1 MPFCI
6 ENKLNWLYI
15 DINSYFATIEQQVN
29 PDLRNKPVAIVPLLS
44 DSTCAI
50 AASQEAKLKGINTGT
65 RIYQAKKLCPELI
78 CIKARHNLYVEYH
91 HKIFNEVDRYL
102 HVDHIF
108 SIDEGACRLTGKY
121 CLEEEGVSIAK
132 IIKKAIRDNV
142 GDYITSS
149 IGIAPNRYLAK
160 IASNMQKPDGLSVI
174 NPSELSN
181 KLYSLNLKSLPGIG
195 SKTEE
200 RLIKNGITS
209 IKQLCFLDRARL
221 KALWGNVWGEKVWS
235 LIRGADLPLEETRN
249 STIGHSKVL
258 GSEQQHIQHAR
269 NVLINLVQKAASRLR
284 AKELYTTCILL
295 TVGLKSGNS
304 IKESL
309 KIELSSDS
317 STILK
322 HIIKLWDKIFT
333 NLDIKQIRL
342 KKVGISF
349 YNLQTGSKQLT
360 FEDFSK
366 QKKNQ
371 KLSEVLD
378 AINKRMGI
386 NSVSIGVATKT
397 YVSEQIVAFGHI
409 PEIKN

>member
-50 AASQEAKLKGINTGT
+50 AASQEAKLKGITTGT

-78 CIKARHNLYVEYH
+78 CIKERHNLYVEYH

-121 CLEEEGVSIAK
+121 CLEEEAVSIAK

-160 IASNMQKPDGLSVI
+160 IASNMQKPDCLSVI
-174 NPSELSN
+174 NPSELPN

-209 IKQLCFLDRARL
+209 IKQLCFLDRPRL

-333 NLDIKQIRL
+333 NLDIKQIRI

-397 YVSEQIVAFGHI
+397 YVSEQIVAFSHI

>member
-1 MPFCI
+1 MSFCI

-29 PDLRNKPVAIVPLLS
+29 SALRNKPIAVVPLLS

-50 AASQEAKLKGINTGT
+50 AASHEAKLKGITTGT

-78 CIKARHNLYVEYH
+78 CIKVKHNLYVEYH

-121 CLEEEGVSIAK
+121 CLEEEALAIAK
-132 IIKKAIRDNV
+132 VIKKAIRDNV

-149 IGIAPNRYLAK
+149 IGIASNRYLAK

-174 NPSELSN
+174 NPSELPN

-200 RLIKNGITS
+200 RLIRNGISS
-209 IKQLCFLDRARL
+209 IKQLCCLDRARL
-221 KALWGNVWGEKVWS
+221 KVLWGNVWGEKVWH

-258 GSEQQHIQHAR
+258 GPEQQQIQHAR
-269 NVLINLVQKAASRLR
+269 NILVTLTQKAASRLR

-295 TVGLKSGNS
+295 TIGLKSENS
-304 IKESL
+304 IKESI
-309 KIELSSDS
+309 KIELSNDS
-317 STILK
+317 STILRY
-322 HIIKLWDKIFT
+322 IIKLWDKIFV
-333 NLDIKQIRL
+333 NLDIKQVRI

-349 YNLQTGSKQLT
+349 YNLQTRSKQLT

-366 QKKNQ
+366 QRKNQ

-378 AINKRMGI
+378 AINKKIGI
-386 NSVSIGVATKT
+386 NAVSIGVAAKT
-397 YVSEQIVAFGHI
+397 YTSEQIVAFGHI

>member
-1 MPFCI
+1 
-6 ENKLNWLYI
+6 
-15 DINSYFATIEQQVN
+15 
-29 PDLRNKPVAIVPLLS
+29 
-44 DSTCAI
+44 
-50 AASQEAKLKGINTGT
+50 
-65 RIYQAKKLCPELI
+65 
-78 CIKARHNLYVEYH
+78 
-91 HKIFNEVDRYL
+91 
-102 HVDHIF
+102 
-108 SIDEGACRLTGKY
+108 
-121 CLEEEGVSIAK
+121 
-132 IIKKAIRDNV
+132 
-142 GDYITSS
+142 
-149 IGIAPNRYLAK
+149 
-160 IASNMQKPDGLSVI
+160 MQKPDGLSVI
-174 NPSELSN
+174 NPSELPN

-317 STILK
+317 S
-322 HIIKLWDKIFT
+322 
-333 NLDIKQIRL
+333 R
-342 KKVGISF
+342 V
-349 YNLQTGSKQLT
+349 
-360 FEDFSK
+360 
-366 QKKNQ
+366 
-371 KLSEVLD
+371 
-378 AINKRMGI
+378 
-386 NSVSIGVATKT
+386 
-397 YVSEQIVAFGHI
+397 IVEFCVWR
-409 PEIKN
+409 

>member
-174 NPSELSN
+174 NPSEWSN

-333 NLDIKQIRL
+333 NLDIKQIRI

-397 YVSEQIVAFGHI
+397 YFSEQIVAFGHI

>member
-174 NPSELSN
+174 NPSKLSN

>member
-1 MPFCI
+1 MSFCI

-29 PDLRNKPVAIVPLLS
+29 SALRNKPIAVVPLLS

-50 AASQEAKLKGINTGT
+50 AASHEAKLKGITTGT

-78 CIKARHNLYVEYH
+78 CIKAKHNLYVEYH

-121 CLEEEGVSIAK
+121 CLEEEALAIAK
-132 IIKKAIRDNV
+132 VIKKAIRDNV

-174 NPSELSN
+174 NPSELPN

-269 NVLINLVQKAASRLR
+269 NILVTLTQKAASRLR

-295 TVGLKSGNS
+295 TIGLKSENS
-304 IKESL
+304 IKESI

-322 HIIKLWDKIFT
+322 HIIKLWDKIFV
-333 NLDIKQIRL
+333 NLDIKQVKI

-349 YNLQTGSKQLT
+349 YNLQTRSKQLT

-366 QKKNQ
+366 QRKNQ

-378 AINKRMGI
+378 AINKKIGI
-386 NSVSIGVATKT
+386 NAVSIGVAAKT
-397 YVSEQIVAFGHI
+397 YTSEQIVAFGHI

>member
-50 AASQEAKLKGINTGT
+50 AASQEAKLKGITTGT

-91 HKIFNEVDRYL
+91 HKIFNKVDRYL

-121 CLEEEGVSIAK
+121 CLEEEAVSIAK

-174 NPSELSN
+174 NPSELPN

-195 SKTEE
+195 SKTEQ

-209 IKQLCFLDRARL
+209 IKQLCFLDRPRL

-333 NLDIKQIRL
+333 NLDIKQIRI
-342 KKVGISF
+342 KKS
-349 YNLQTGSKQLT
+349 
-360 FEDFSK
+360 
-366 QKKNQ
+366 
-371 KLSEVLD
+371 
-378 AINKRMGI
+378 
-386 NSVSIGVATKT
+386 
-397 YVSEQIVAFGHI
+397 
-409 PEIKN
+409 

>member
-1 MPFCI
+1 MQ
-6 ENKLNWLYI
+6 
-15 DINSYFATIEQQVN
+15 IN
-29 PDLRNKPVAIVPLLS
+29 LRL
-44 DSTCAI
+44 
-50 AASQEAKLKGINTGT
+50 

-121 CLEEEGVSIAK
+121 CLEEEAVSIAK

-174 NPSELSN
+174 NPSELPN

-309 KIELSSDS
+309 KIE
-317 STILK
+317 
-322 HIIKLWDKIFT
+322 
-333 NLDIKQIRL
+333 
-342 KKVGISF
+342 
-349 YNLQTGSKQLT
+349 
-360 FEDFSK
+360 
-366 QKKNQ
+366 
-371 KLSEVLD
+371 
-378 AINKRMGI
+378 
-386 NSVSIGVATKT
+386 
-397 YVSEQIVAFGHI
+397 
-409 PEIKN
+409 

>member
-50 AASQEAKLKGINTGT
+50 AASQEAKLKGITTGT

-160 IASNMQKPDGLSVI
+160 IASNMQKPDGLLVI
-174 NPSELSN
+174 NPSELPN

-200 RLIKNGITS
+200 RLIKKGITS

-221 KALWGNVWGEKVWS
+221 KVLWGNVWGEKVWS

-295 TVGLKSGNS
+295 TVGLKSRNS

-333 NLDIKQIRL
+333 NLDIKQIRI

>member
-50 AASQEAKLKGINTGT
+50 AASQEAKLKGITTGT

-91 HKIFNEVDRYL
+91 HKIFNKVDRYL

-121 CLEEEGVSIAK
+121 CLEEEAVSIAK

-174 NPSELSN
+174 NPSELPN

-333 NLDIKQIRL
+333 NLDIKQIRI

-397 YVSEQIVAFGHI
+397 YVSEQIVAFSHI

>member
-121 CLEEEGVSIAK
+121 CLEEEAVSIAK

-174 NPSELSN
+174 NPSELPN

-386 NSVSIGVATKT
+386 NSVSIAVATKT

>member
-1 MPFCI
+1 
-6 ENKLNWLYI
+6 
-15 DINSYFATIEQQVN
+15 
-29 PDLRNKPVAIVPLLS
+29 
-44 DSTCAI
+44 
-50 AASQEAKLKGINTGT
+50 
-65 RIYQAKKLCPELI
+65 
-78 CIKARHNLYVEYH
+78 
-91 HKIFNEVDRYL
+91 
-102 HVDHIF
+102 
-108 SIDEGACRLTGKY
+108 
-121 CLEEEGVSIAK
+121 
-132 IIKKAIRDNV
+132 
-142 GDYITSS
+142 
-149 IGIAPNRYLAK
+149 
-160 IASNMQKPDGLSVI
+160 
-174 NPSELSN
+174 
-181 KLYSLNLKSLPGIG
+181 LPGIG
-195 SKTEE
+195 SKTDE

-333 NLDIKQIRL
+333 NLDIKQIRI

>member
-333 NLDIKQIRL
+333 NLDIKQIRI

>member
-50 AASQEAKLKGINTGT
+50 AASHEAKLKGITTGT

-78 CIKARHNLYVEYH
+78 CIKAKHNLYVEYH
-91 HKIFNEVDRYL
+91 RKIFNEVDRYL

-121 CLEEEGVSIAK
+121 CLEEEALAIAK

-174 NPSELSN
+174 NPFELSN

-200 RLIKNGITS
+200 RLIRNGISS

-221 KALWGNVWGEKVWS
+221 KALWGNVWGEKVWH

-333 NLDIKQIRL
+333 NLDIKQIRI

-386 NSVSIGVATKT
+386 NAVSIGVATKT

>member
-121 CLEEEGVSIAK
+121 CLEEETVSIAK

-174 NPSELSN
+174 NPSELPN

-366 QKKNQ
+366 QKK
-371 KLSEVLD
+371 
-378 AINKRMGI
+378 
-386 NSVSIGVATKT
+386 
-397 YVSEQIVAFGHI
+397 
-409 PEIKN
+409 IKNYRKY

>member
-15 DINSYFATIEQQVN
+15 DINSYFATIEQQIN

-121 CLEEEGVSIAK
+121 CLEEEAVSIAK

-174 NPSELSN
+174 NPSELPN

-195 SKTEE
+195 SKTEQ

-342 KKVGISF
+342 KKVGINF

>member
-174 NPSELSN
+174 NPSELPN

-342 KKVGISF
+342 KKVGINF

>member
-50 AASQEAKLKGINTGT
+50 AASQEAKLKGITTGT

-121 CLEEEGVSIAK
+121 CLEEEAVSIAK

-174 NPSELSN
+174 NPSELPN

-333 NLDIKQIRL
+333 NLDIKQIRI

-349 YNLQTGSKQLT
+349 YNLQTRSKQLT

>member
-50 AASQEAKLKGINTGT
+50 AASQEAKLKGITTGT

-91 HKIFNEVDRYL
+91 HKIFNKVDRYL

-121 CLEEEGVSIAK
+121 CLEEEAVSIAK

-174 NPSELSN
+174 NPSELPN

-195 SKTEE
+195 SKTEQ

-333 NLDIKQIRL
+333 NLDIKQIRI

>member
-174 NPSELSN
+174 NPSELPN

>member
-50 AASQEAKLKGINTGT
+50 AASQEAKLKGITTGT

-121 CLEEEGVSIAK
+121 CLEEEAVSIAK

-174 NPSELSN
+174 NPSELPN

-333 NLDIKQIRL
+333 NLDIKQIRI

>member
-50 AASQEAKLKGINTGT
+50 AASQEAKLKGITTGT

-91 HKIFNEVDRYL
+91 HKIFNKVDRYL

-174 NPSELSN
+174 NPSELPN

-333 NLDIKQIRL
+333 NLDIKQIRI